1 MSSCDCVTH
10 EARVTAAMYMSSSV
24 MVIAFETMQPRP
36 TPGKMYLRGQQIIGK
51 AIMSWHVCA
60 GDK

>member
-1 MSSCDCVTH
+1 MSSCDCVTQ

-36 TPGKMYLRGQQIIGK
+36 TPGKMYLGVEQIIG
-51 AIMSWHVCA
+51 
-60 GDK
+60 